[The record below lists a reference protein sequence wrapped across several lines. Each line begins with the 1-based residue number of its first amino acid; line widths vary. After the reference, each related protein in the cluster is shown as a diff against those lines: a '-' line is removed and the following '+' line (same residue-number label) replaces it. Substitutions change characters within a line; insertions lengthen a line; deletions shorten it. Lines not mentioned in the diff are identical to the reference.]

1 MMIRVRSPRLLALVA
16 LLAAIVAASMPSSV
30 SAVSG
35 TQPWVVV
42 LCKFT
47 DLSGEP
53 HPASFYDPEYEGTGA
68 SALDFVDYWSDVS
81 YGALNVAG
89 TTVVS
94 KWYSLGTTRY
104 EWAGLNRYN
113 KIRTCADTAASDVNY
128 ANYYGVVALFND
140 DSAARTAS
148 TSLSGA
154 IGAGDTTINVASSAG
169 FPAPPF
175 AVTINDGSANDLEE
189 LHVTAVSGTT
199 WTVTRGYENF
209 NPANAH
215 ASGAPIMLI
224 DGGDL
229 GSWGPGLVG
238 ITLGGNNFNLG
249 LVVGPEDYNLTGLA
263 HETGH
268 GFGYNH
274 SRKLSTSTTDYN
286 DCYDIMSAYA
296 TCSFSGDFGESQ
308 LGSVNAAAGPG
319 LTGILL
325 DLQGWMPAPR
335 VFTLDNTACNQAT
348 LDLAGLNYAAVA
360 GFLVAKVPAALTI
373 PTPGGLTT
381 TSQHYWLEYR
391 DKSGWDNGLPASAV
405 VLHLRGADGFAY
417 WVDGAAGDGDLRV
430 GEEYV
435 DAGQNTYVAVNSIDT
450 TLHQARV
457 TLAGCKLNAT
467 LAYSGATSGQFS
479 DQVTL
484 AGDLTVSGSGAPV
497 PSEAVSF
504 TLGAQ
509 SCSAVTDAA
518 GHASCTVTLN
528 QVPGAYTVSS
538 SFAGN
543 SAYNAAADSDA
554 FALLQE
560 VTQVT
565 YTGPAAGDYHDPV
578 TLSGTLVDPDAS
590 GGPIA
595 GRSLSFTIGATDTC
609 SGTTN
614 GAGAASCT
622 LTPEQVPAP
631 YSVVTQFSG
640 DAFYLASSDSDPF
653 EITKEETVTTYT
665 GPLVIAQGLP
675 VTLSAHLEEDTPVPV
690 AGRTMT
696 LRVGLQSCTG
706 VTDAG
711 GNASC
716 TIAVVT
722 APLGSQ
728 PLAAEFA
735 GDAYYL
741 PSGDTATA
749 IVFAFPSRGAFVL
762 GDAAVAAATPATSL
776 TWWSHSWSS
785 VNGMSGGP
793 GPNAFKGFA
802 GSPSPT
808 PPACGGTWTSRPGNS
823 TPPVDAVPS
832 YMGVLVA
839 SGVAKDGSTI
849 SGNIVKIV
857 VVLTDAGYGPSPGH
871 PGTGRIVAT
880 YCG

>member
-1 MMIRVRSPRLLALVA
+1 MIRTRAPRLVGLVVVLAALVA
-16 LLAAIVAASMPSSV
+16 ATIPASSG
-30 SAVSG
+30 AVSG

-53 HPASFYDPEYEGTGA
+53 HPPSFYDPEYEGTGA
-68 SALDFVDYWSDVS
+68 SALDFVDYWADVS
-81 YGALNVAG
+81 YGALSVSG

-94 KWYSLGTTRY
+94 KWYSLGMTRY
-104 EWAGLNRYN
+104 EWAGLNRFN
-113 KIRTCADTAASDVNY
+113 KIRTCADTAAADVNY
-128 ANYYGVVALFND
+128 ANFYGVVALFND
-140 DSAARTAS
+140 DSAARMAS
-148 TSLSGA
+148 TTLSGA

-169 FPAPPF
+169 FPAAPF
-175 AVTINDGSANDLEE
+175 AVTVNDGSPNDLEE
-189 LHVTAVSGTT
+189 LHVTNVSGTT

-209 NPANAH
+209 NPANPH
-215 ASGAPIMLI
+215 ASGAAINLI

-229 GSWGPGLVG
+229 GNWGPGQVG
-238 ITLGGNNFNLG
+238 ITLGGSNFNLG
-249 LVVGPEDYNLTGLA
+249 LVVGPEDYNLTGLT

-268 GFGYNH
+268 GFGYGH

-319 LTGILL
+319 ITGILL

-348 LDLAGLNYAAVA
+348 LDMAGLNYSAVA

-373 PTPGGLTT
+373 PTPGGGTT

-405 VLHLRGADGFAY
+405 VLHLRGADGVAY

-435 DAGQNTYVAVNSIDT
+435 DAGQNTYVAVNSINT
-450 TLHQARV
+450 VTHQARV
-457 TLAGCKLNAT
+457 TLAGCKLNAN

-484 AGDLTVSGSGAPV
+484 AGDLTVAGSGAPV
-497 PSEAVSF
+497 PSETVSF
-504 TLGAQ
+504 TLGSQ
-509 SCSAVTDAA
+509 SCSATTDAV
-518 GHASCTVTLN
+518 GHASCTITLN
-528 QVPGAYTVSS
+528 QVPGAYTVNS

-543 SAYNAAADSDA
+543 TAYNGASDSDA
-554 FALLQE
+554 FSLLRE

-565 YTGPAAGDYHDPV
+565 YTGPPAGDYHDPV

-595 GRSLSFTIGATDTC
+595 GRSVSFTIGATDTC

-622 LTPEQVPAP
+622 LSPDQVPAP
-631 YSVVTQFSG
+631 YSVVTLFAG
-640 DAFYLASSDSDPF
+640 DAFYLPSSDSDPF

-665 GPLVIAQGLP
+665 GPTVIAQGLP
-675 VTLSAHLEEDTPVPV
+675 VTLSGHLEEDTPVPV
-690 AGRTMT
+690 AGRTLT
-696 LRVGLQSCTG
+696 LRLGTQSCTG

-716 TIAVVT
+716 TLVVT
-722 APLGSQ
+722 VALGSQ

-741 PSGDTATA
+741 PSSDTATA
-749 IVFAFPSRGAFVL
+749 LVFAFASRGSFVL
-762 GDAAVAAATPATSL
+762 GNQTVAAATPATTV

-785 VNGMSGGP
+785 LNSMSAGP
-793 GPNAFKGFA
+793 GPSSFKGFA
-802 GSPSPT
+802 GTPSPAT
-808 PPACGGTWTSRPGNS
+808 PTCGGSWASRPGNS
-823 TPPVDAVPS
+823 SSPVDDVPS
-832 YMGVLVA
+832 FMGVVVS
-839 SGVAKDGSTI
+839 SGVTKDGSTV
-849 SGNIVKIV
+849 SGDIVKIV
-857 VVLTDAGYGPSPGH
+857 VVTTDPGYGPSPGH
-871 PGTGRIVAT
+871 PGTGRVVAT